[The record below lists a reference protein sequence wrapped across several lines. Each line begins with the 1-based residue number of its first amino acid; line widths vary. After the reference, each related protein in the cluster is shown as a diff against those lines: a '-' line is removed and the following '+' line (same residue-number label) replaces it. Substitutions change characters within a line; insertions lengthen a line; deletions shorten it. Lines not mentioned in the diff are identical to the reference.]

1 MNRSDSRRR
10 GFTILEVVV
19 VITIGMALVVGA
31 LSYLNTAMMRSE
43 GANFIRD
50 FSSFMA
56 QVRADHRYGISKQD
70 RLNED
75 YAYSAISLDA
85 TMSMLDWRHTEGVTY
100 LTPSGV
106 PVRFDWATFG
116 GIGAQRIQVTIDA
129 RKNLCRFL
137 IGDPASLYGSFG
149 GTHNLRNV
157 TIVTRNGATT
167 LISRVTAGRF
177 EIIAG
182 AHDLCQN
189 RSLVRMSF
197 DPFGLENRKFTYD

>member
-1 MNRSDSRRR
+1 MRRMDRRRR
-10 GFTILEVVV
+10 GFTIVEVVA
-19 VITIGMALVVGA
+19 VIIIGLGLVVGA
-31 LSYLNTAMMRSE
+31 LSYLNTAQMRSE
-43 GANFIRD
+43 GTNFIRD

-56 QVRADHRYGISKQD
+56 QVRADHRYGISRQEL
-70 RLNED
+70 LNED

-85 TMSMLDWRHTEGVTY
+85 TMSVLEWRNTGGVSY
-100 LTPSGV
+100 LTPSGI

-137 IGDPASLYGSFG
+137 IGDPANLYASFG

-157 TIVTRNGATT
+157 IIVTRNGATT
-167 LISRVTAGRF
+167 PISRVSAGRF
-177 EIIAG
+177 EIIPG

-189 RSLVRMSF
+189 RSSIRMSF
-197 DPFGLENRKFTYD
+197 DPFSLENRKYTYD